1 MARTQAIK
9 HARENVS
16 ISAFGNQYK
25 VSVYDPSVRAWREG
39 YPKDYWQA
47 RQDAGCAKI
56 RLAAL
61 ALGKD
66 EQEANGLEFDYRDNG
81 GSWTNYV

>member
-1 MARTQAIK
+1 MTIKDAIK
-9 HARENVS
+9 TARDNVS
-16 ISAFGNQYK
+16 MFAFGPQYK

-39 YPKDYWQA
+39 CPKGYWQA

-56 RLAAL
+56 RLATL

-66 EQEANGLEFDYRDNG
+66 DREAYAQEYEYRDNG
-81 GSWTNYV
+81 GRWTDYV